1 MRVATIA
8 PPETP
13 EAKSAEA
20 EAPEAGAGIAD
31 AASPEAPGTAWRL
44 HPSKLSVV
52 KAVIRRM
59 VPFLI
64 EATVIPT
71 ALFYVFLI
79 TLELKWAILAAL
91 CWTYAAVG
99 RRLLGGRP
107 IPGLLVLATL
117 GISLRTAIFLFSHND
132 FVYFFQPILRTVAT
146 AAFFAM
152 SVVIGRPLVARFAN
166 DFCPL
171 TADIQDRPAVIDLF
185 RRLTYL
191 WAGVNAIAAAASLT
205 LLLTVP
211 VVVFVGTATVTAWI
225 ITCSGVVLTVSDSVR
240 TARREGLAT
249 AVSPNGVLHAYV
261 TAPL

>member
-1 MRVATIA
+1 MRVDTAA
-8 PPETP
+8 PFEAAVP
-13 EAKSAEA
+13 EAAET
-20 EAPEAGAGIAD
+20 EAAGVE
-31 AASPEAPGTAWRL
+31 AASAAWRM

-64 EATVIPT
+64 EATLVPT

-99 RRLLGGRP
+99 RRLLAGRP

-117 GISLRTAIFLFSHND
+117 GLSLRTVVFLFSHND

-171 TADIQDRPAVIDLF
+171 TADIQDRPAVIQLF

-191 WAGVNAIAAAASLT
+191 WAGVNAVAAAASLT

-211 VVVFVGTATVTAWI
+211 VVVFVGTATISAWI
-225 ITCSGVVLTVSDSVR
+225 ITCSGVVLTVSASVR
-240 TARREGLAT
+240 TARSEGLAT
-249 AVSPNGVLHAYV
+249 AVLPNGVLHAYV
-261 TAPL
+261 TSPL

>member
-1 MRVATIA
+1 MSAPTIA
-8 PPETP
+8 AAELP
-13 EAKSAEA
+13 SA
-20 EAPEAGAGIAD
+20 
-31 AASPEAPGTAWRL
+31 TWRM
-44 HPSKLSVV
+44 HPSKLSVIF
-52 KAVIRRM
+52 AVIRRM

-64 EATVIPT
+64 EATLIPT
-71 ALFYVFLI
+71 ALFYVFFL
-79 TLELKWAILAAL
+79 TFELKWAILAAV

-99 RRLLGGRP
+99 RRIVVGDAV
-107 IPGLLVLATL
+107 PGLLVLAAL
-117 GISLRTAIFLFSHND
+117 GVSMRTAVFLFSHND

-146 AAFFAM
+146 AGFFAM

-171 TADIQDRPAVIDLF
+171 TAEVQNRPAVIQLF

-191 WAGVNAIAAAASLT
+191 WAGVNAVAAATSLT

-211 VVVFVGTATVTAWI
+211 VVVFVGTATITAWI

-249 AVSPNGVLHAYV
+249 AVSPNGLLHAYV
-261 TAPL
+261 TAPA

>member
-1 MRVATIA
+1 M
-8 PPETP
+8 
-13 EAKSAEA
+13 
-20 EAPEAGAGIAD
+20 
-31 AASPEAPGTAWRL
+31 

-52 KAVIRRM
+52 VAVIRRM

-64 EATVIPT
+64 EATLIPT
-71 ALFYVFLI
+71 ALFYVFFL
-79 TLELKWAILAAL
+79 TFELKWAILAAL
-91 CWTYAAVG
+91 CWTYGAVV
-99 RRLLGGRP
+99 RRVVAGHAV
-107 IPGLLVLATL
+107 PGLLVLAAL
-117 GISLRTAIFLFSHND
+117 GISVRTAVFLLSHND

-152 SVVIGRPLVARFAN
+152 SVVFGRPLVARFAK

-171 TADIQDRPAVIDLF
+171 SADVLDRPAVIQLF

-191 WAGVNAIAAAASLT
+191 WAGVNALAAATSLT

-225 ITCSGVVLTVSDSVR
+225 ITCSGVVLTVSESVR
-240 TARREGLAT
+240 TARSEGLAT

-261 TAPL
+261 TAPV

>member
-1 MRVATIA
+1 MRAATTA
-8 PPETP
+8 PPQ
-13 EAKSAEA
+13 AL
-20 EAPEAGAGIAD
+20 G
-31 AASPEAPGTAWRL
+31 PEAPSAAWCL

-52 KAVIRRM
+52 LAVIRRM

-64 EATVIPT
+64 EATLIPT
-71 ALFYVFLI
+71 ALFYVFFL
-79 TLELKWAILAAL
+79 TFELKWAILAAV

-99 RRLLGGRP
+99 RRIVVGDAV
-107 IPGLLVLATL
+107 PGLLVLAAL
-117 GISLRTAIFLFSHND
+117 GVSMRTAVFLFSHND

-146 AAFFAM
+146 AGFFAM

-171 TADIQDRPAVIDLF
+171 TAEVQNRPAVIQLF

-191 WAGVNAIAAAASLT
+191 WAGVNAVAAATSLT

-211 VVVFVGTATVTAWI
+211 VVVFVGTATITAWI

-249 AVSPNGVLHAYV
+249 AVSPNGLLHAYV
-261 TAPL
+261 TAPA

>member
-1 MRVATIA
+1 MRAATIA
-8 PPETP
+8 PVELP
-13 EAKSAEA
+13 SA
-20 EAPEAGAGIAD
+20 
-31 AASPEAPGTAWRL
+31 TWRM

-52 KAVIRRM
+52 VAVIRRM

-64 EATVIPT
+64 EATLIPT
-71 ALFYVFLI
+71 ALFYVFFL
-79 TLELKWAILAAL
+79 TFELKWAILAAL
-91 CWTYAAVG
+91 CWTYGAVV
-99 RRLLGGRP
+99 RRVVAGHAV
-107 IPGLLVLATL
+107 PGLLVLAAL
-117 GISLRTAIFLFSHND
+117 GISVRTTVFLLSHND

-152 SVVIGRPLVARFAN
+152 SVVFGRPLVARFAK

-171 TADIQDRPAVIDLF
+171 SADVLDRPAVIQLF

-191 WAGVNAIAAAASLT
+191 WAGVNALAAATSLT

-225 ITCSGVVLTVSDSVR
+225 ITCSGVVLTVSESVR
-240 TARREGLAT
+240 TARSEGLAT

-261 TAPL
+261 TAPV

>member
-1 MRVATIA
+1 MRAAVIS
-8 PPETP
+8 TP
-13 EAKSAEA
+13 EVPTA
-20 EAPEAGAGIAD
+20 
-31 AASPEAPGTAWRL
+31 AWRL

-64 EATVIPT
+64 EATFIPT
-71 ALFYVFLI
+71 ALFYVFFL
-79 TLELKWAILAAL
+79 TFGLTWAILVAL
-91 CWTYAAVG
+91 CWTYGAVI
-99 RRLLGGRP
+99 RRLVVGKP

-117 GISLRTAIFLFSHND
+117 GISVRTGVFLFSHND

-146 AAFFAM
+146 AAFFAL

-171 TADIQDRPAVIDLF
+171 TSDIQDRPAVIDLF

-191 WAGVNAIAAAASLT
+191 WAVVNAVAATASLT

-211 VVVFVGTATVTAWI
+211 VVVFVGTATVSAWI

-240 TARREGLAT
+240 TARSEGLAT
-249 AVSPNGVLHAYV
+249 AVSPNGMLHAYV
-261 TAPL
+261 TVAP